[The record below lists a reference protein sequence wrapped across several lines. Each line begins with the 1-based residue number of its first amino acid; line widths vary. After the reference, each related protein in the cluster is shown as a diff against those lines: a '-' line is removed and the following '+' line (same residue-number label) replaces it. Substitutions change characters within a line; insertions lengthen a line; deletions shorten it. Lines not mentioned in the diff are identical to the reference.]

1 MTESLRPESAEQVRE
16 AVAWAAGEEAP
27 LEVLG
32 RGSKRGLGRP
42 LQTQHSLD
50 LSGLSGITLYEPE
63 ELILRA
69 RAGTPL
75 AEIEAAL
82 AENRQQLAFEPMDPG
97 PLFGAPPGGGSLGG
111 LLACNLAGP
120 RRIKAGGA
128 RDHFLGFEAVSGR
141 GEAFKSGGR
150 VVKNVTGYDLSKL
163 LAGSYGTLA
172 VMTEAT
178 LKVLPAPEKVRS
190 VLVLGLEDAEGVE
203 ALSRALGSAHEV
215 SAAAHLPAAVAARS
229 AVAYLRDAGAA
240 VTLVRVEGTGLSVEH
255 RCRALRAALADFGET
270 EELHSHNSAAAWA
283 EIRDVRA
290 LLDQDEAVIWRL
302 SVAPTQGPEVAARLR
317 AELAAE
323 AYYDWGGGLV
333 WLAVPGGE
341 GGGEGGGEDGGEAAV
356 RRALGQGGGHA
367 TLIRAPESLR
377 ARVPVFQP
385 QDPAKAALSERI
397 KSGFDPRRVLNP
409 GRMYAG
415 V

>member
-1 MTESLRPESAEQVRE
+1 MTESLRPESDEQVRE
-16 AVAWAAGEEAP
+16 VVAWAVGEEAP
-27 LEVLG
+27 LEILG

-42 LQTQHSLD
+42 LQTQRSLD

-97 PLFGAPPGGGSLGG
+97 PLLGAEPGGGSLGG

-120 RRIKAGGA
+120 RRVKAGAA

-150 VVKNVTGYDLSKL
+150 VVKNVTGYDLCKL

-178 LKVLPAPEKVRS
+178 LKVLPAPEKTRS
-190 VLVLGLEDAEGVE
+190 VLVLGLEERAGVQ

-215 SAAAHLPAAVAARS
+215 SAAAHLPAEIAARS
-229 AVAYLRDAGAA
+229 AVAYIRDAGAS

-255 RCRALRAALADFGET
+255 RCRVLRAELADFGET
-270 EELHSHNSAAAWA
+270 EELHSHNSATAWT
-283 EIRDVRA
+283 EIRDVA
-290 LLDQDEAVIWRL
+290 PLLGREEAVVWRL
-302 SVAPTQGPEVAARLR
+302 SVAPTRGPEVAARLR
-317 AELAAE
+317 AELAVE

-333 WLAVPGGE
+333 WLAVAGGE
-341 GGGEGGGEDGGEAAV
+341 DGGREDGGEAAV
-356 RRALGQGGGHA
+356 RRALGSGGHA
-367 TLIRAPESLR
+367 TLIRAPEELR

>member
-1 MTESLRPESAEQVRE
+1 MTESLRPENAEQVRE
-16 AVAWAAGEEAP
+16 AVAWAVSEEAP
-27 LEVLG
+27 LEILG

-42 LQTQHSLD
+42 LQTQHTLD

-82 AENRQQLAFEPMDPG
+82 AEKRQQLAFEPMDSG
-97 PLFGAPPGGGSLGG
+97 PLFGADPGGGSLGG

-150 VVKNVTGYDLSKL
+150 VVKNVTGYDLCKL

-172 VMTEAT
+172 VMTEVT
-178 LKVLPAPEKVRS
+178 LKVLPAPEKART
-190 VLVLGLEDAEGVE
+190 VLVLGLEDADGVR

-215 SAAAHLPAAVAARS
+215 SAAAHLPATVVPRS
-229 AVAYLRDAGAA
+229 AVPHLRDAGGA

-255 RCRALRAALADFGET
+255 RCKALRDELADFGET
-270 EELHSHNSAAAWA
+270 EELHSQNSAAAWA

-290 LLDQDEAVIWRL
+290 LLDTDEAVIWRL
-302 SVAPTQGPEVAARLR
+302 SVAPTRGPEVAARLR

-323 AYYDWGGGLV
+323 ALYDWGGGLV
-333 WLAVPGGE
+333 WLAVE
-341 GGGEGGGEDGGEAAV
+341 GAEDGGEALI
-356 RRALGQGGGHA
+356 RETLGSEGHA
-367 TLIRAPESLR
+367 TLIRGPENLR
-377 ARVPVFQP
+377 ASVPVFQP
-385 QDPAKAALSERI
+385 QGPAKTALSERI

-415 V
+415 I

>member
-1 MTESLRPESAEQVRE
+1 MTESLRPENAEQVRE
-16 AVAWAAGEEAP
+16 AVAWAVSEEAP

-32 RGSKRGLGRP
+32 LGSKRGLGRP
-42 LQTQHSLD
+42 LQTQHTLD

-75 AEIEAAL
+75 AEVEAAL
-82 AENRQQLAFEPMDPG
+82 AEKHQQLAFEPLDPG
-97 PLFGAPPGGGSLGG
+97 PLFGAEPGGGSLGG

-120 RRIKAGGA
+120 RRIKAGAA

-150 VVKNVTGYDLSKL
+150 VVKNVTGYDLCKL

-172 VMTEAT
+172 VMTEVT
-178 LKVLPAPEKVRS
+178 LKVLPAPEKVRT
-190 VLVLGLEDAEGVE
+190 VLVFGLEDAEGVR

-215 SAAAHLPAAVAARS
+215 SAAAHLPAGAAARS
-229 AVAYLRDAGAA
+229 AVSHLRDAGGA

-255 RCRALRAALADFGET
+255 RCKALRDELAGFGET
-270 EELHSHNSAAAWA
+270 EELHSHNSATAWT

-290 LLDQDEAVIWRL
+290 LVGRDDSVIWRL
-302 SVAPTQGPEVAARLR
+302 SVAPTHGPEVAAQLR
-317 AELAAE
+317 AELSVE
-323 AYYDWGGGLV
+323 ACYDWGGGLV
-333 WLAVPGGE
+333 WLAVE
-341 GGGEGGGEDGGEAAV
+341 GAEDGGEAAI
-356 RRALGQGGGHA
+356 RRALGTGGHA
-367 TLIRAPESLR
+367 TLIRAPENLR

-385 QDPAKAALSERI
+385 QDPAKAALGERI

-415 V
+415 I

>member
-1 MTESLRPESAEQVRE
+1 MTESLRPENAEQVRE
-16 AVAWAAGEEAP
+16 AVAWAVSEEAP

-32 RGSKRGLGRP
+32 LGSKRGIGRP
-42 LQTQHSLD
+42 LQTQHTLD

-69 RAGTPL
+69 RACTPL
-75 AEIEAAL
+75 AEIESAL
-82 AENRQQLAFEPMDPG
+82 AEKRQQLAFEPMDPG
-97 PLFGAPPGGGSLGG
+97 PLYGSEPGGGSLGG

-120 RRIKAGGA
+120 RRIKAGAA

-141 GEAFKSGGR
+141 GEVFKSGGR
-150 VVKNVTGYDLSKL
+150 VVKNVTGYDLCKL

-172 VMTEAT
+172 VMTEVT

-190 VLVLGLEDAEGVE
+190 VLVLGLTDAEGVR

-215 SAAAHLPAAVAARS
+215 SAAAHLPAAVVPRS
-229 AVAYLRDAGAA
+229 AVPHIRDAGGS

-255 RCRALRAALADFGET
+255 RCKALRAELADFGET

-290 LLDQDEAVIWRL
+290 LLDTDESVIWRL
-302 SVAPTQGPEVAARLR
+302 SVAPSRGPEVVAQLR

-323 AYYDWGGGLV
+323 VLYEWGGGVV
-333 WLAVPGGE
+333 WLAVE
-341 GGGEGGGEDGGEAAV
+341 GAEDGGEAAI
-356 RRALGQGGGHA
+356 RQALVAGGHA
-367 TLIRAPESLR
+367 TLIRAPENLR

-415 V
+415 I